1 VAAATSTGSVEKLVE
16 GVNQIHAE
24 AAAGNVYAKLRG
36 IKASTEG
43 SIRFS
48 QMASML
54 SRAMSEPGSN
64 YGPEIT
70 EPIAK
75 AGEHLQA
82 AAMAWS
88 EADAALTSLLQMSV
102 GELATSPRQAPHHT
116 ELTEN
121 GSH

>member
-1 VAAATSTGSVEKLVE
+1 MAAGTSTGSVEKLVE

-24 AAAGNVYAKLRG
+24 AAVGNIHGKQRG

-54 SRAMSEPGSN
+54 SRAMSEPGNN

-70 EPIAK
+70 EPLAK
-75 AGEHLQA
+75 ASEHLQA
-82 AAMAWS
+82 AAMSFS
-88 EADAALTSLLQMSV
+88 EADANLTTLINMTL
-102 GELATSPRQAPHHT
+102 GEVATSSRQAPHHT